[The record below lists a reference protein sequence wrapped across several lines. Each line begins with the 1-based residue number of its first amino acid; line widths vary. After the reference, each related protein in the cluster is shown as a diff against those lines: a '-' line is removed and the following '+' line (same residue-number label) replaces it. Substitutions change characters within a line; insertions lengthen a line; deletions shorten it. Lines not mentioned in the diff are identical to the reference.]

1 MTPIRPLRAA
11 YARHRFGL
19 LFATLLLALVGQPLL
34 EVLSPGANLIEW
46 LLGLSL
52 AAAVLGVEVERRIRP
67 LLGLLAVFLAVRISA
82 RVVGSPGLLDFGQGL
97 WVLTCLLTTGLL
109 VGHALRRGP
118 VDAERIFAA
127 LSAYLLG
134 AAAFGVVYWL
144 LDRSWPGSVGPQLDA
159 SIGADEALY
168 LSLVSISTV
177 GFGDLVPVS
186 GLARALVTLEA
197 VGGQMYLAVLVARL
211 VSLYTAAERSR

>member
-1 MTPIRPLRAA
+1 M
-11 YARHRFGL
+11 
-19 LFATLLLALVGQPLL
+19 
-34 EVLSPGANLIEW
+34 
-46 LLGLSL
+46 
-52 AAAVLGVEVERRIRP
+52 
-67 LLGLLAVFLAVRISA
+67 
-82 RVVGSPGLLDFGQGL
+82 
-97 WVLTCLLTTGLL
+97 
-109 VGHALRRGP
+109 
-118 VDAERIFAA
+118 
-127 LSAYLLG
+127 
-134 AAAFGVVYWL
+134 VYWL